1 MNTPAGT
8 LYGIGVGPGDP
19 ELLPLKAVRILG
31 EVDVVFAASS
41 SKNSY
46 SLAVDIAAPHI
57 PEGTPVIR
65 LAFPMTRDREETG
78 RAWREHA
85 HTVIDRLDRGEN
97 AAFITLGDPTTY
109 STYGYV
115 LQNLRALR
123 PDLPVETVPGITSY
137 QASAARLNLPLVE
150 GEESLLVT
158 SGVQGGQR
166 LREMDQVP
174 ENIVFLK
181 AYRNAADI
189 CAALE
194 ETDLI
199 DKSVGISRCGLPD
212 EEIIPDVCDFR
223 DRRPGYWTIILAKRN
238 RPAS

>member
-1 MNTPAGT
+1 MSIPAGT

-19 ELLPLKAVRILG
+19 ELLPLKAIRILG
-31 EVDVVFAASS
+31 EVNVVFAASS

-65 LAFPMTRDREETG
+65 QAFPMTRDREEAG

-85 HTVIDRLDRGEN
+85 HTIIDRLDRGEN

-115 LQNLRALR
+115 LQNLRSLR

-166 LREMDQVP
+166 LREMDRVP

-199 DKSVGISRCGLPD
+199 NNSVGISRCGLPD

-223 DRRPGYWTIILAKRN
+223 SRRPGYWTIILAKRN